1 LSSDF
6 VVERIAATIANCNR
20 AAAPG
25 NKAARSADQPWH
37 RRSNASQRGDSV
49 QVREVTI
56 VNRLGL
62 HARAAVK
69 LVSLCSKY
77 VSSIVLVV
85 NGRRAGGRQ
94 LIAIL
99 LLSASMGAQVSVQA
113 QGPDEVE
120 AVAAVT
126 RLISNGFGEG

>member
-1 LSSDF
+1 MQ
-6 VVERIAATIANCNR
+6 I
-20 AAAPG
+20 
-25 NKAARSADQPWH
+25 
-37 RRSNASQRGDSV
+37 
-49 QVREVTI
+49 RELTI

-77 VSSIVLVV
+77 VSHIVFVA

-94 LIAIL
+94 MIAIL
-99 LLSASMGAQVSVQA
+99 LLSATLGTQVSVEVR
-113 QGPDEVE
+113 GPDEVE
-120 AVAAVT
+120 AMAALT

>member
-1 LSSDF
+1 MQ
-6 VVERIAATIANCNR
+6 
-20 AAAPG
+20 
-25 NKAARSADQPWH
+25 ARKL
-37 RRSNASQRGDSV
+37 
-49 QVREVTI
+49 TI

-69 LVSLCSKY
+69 LVSLCSRY
-77 VSSIVLVV
+77 VSEVVIVA
-85 NGRRAGGRQ
+85 NGRRANGRH

-99 LLSASMGAQVSVQA
+99 MLSASMGSAVSIEI

-120 AVAAVT
+120 AITAVT

>member
-1 LSSDF
+1 MQ
-6 VVERIAATIANCNR
+6 E
-20 AAAPG
+20 
-25 NKAARSADQPWH
+25 
-37 RRSNASQRGDSV
+37 
-49 QVREVTI
+49 REVTI

-77 VSSIVLVV
+77 VSSVMFVV
-85 NGRRAGGRQ
+85 NGRRANGRH

-99 LLSASMGAQVSVQA
+99 LLSAGMGAQVSIETR
-113 QGPDEVE
+113 GPDEVE
-120 AVAAVT
+120 AMAAVT